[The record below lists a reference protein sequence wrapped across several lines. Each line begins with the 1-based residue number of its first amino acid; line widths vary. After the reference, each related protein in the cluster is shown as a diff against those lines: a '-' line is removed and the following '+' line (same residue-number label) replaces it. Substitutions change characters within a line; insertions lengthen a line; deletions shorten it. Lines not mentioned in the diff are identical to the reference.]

1 MESGRSFFT
10 LPSWFVIVA
19 ILVVGLSGGSY
30 ASDDGTNFTSSCG
43 NIHNI
48 GYPFGLKHDPN
59 HCGNSYFSL
68 SCEKNITLLNLP
80 SGEYYVQA
88 INYHNRTIRLLDPGL
103 QKDNCSSIPRYPLAL
118 MNRYRIIYTDDHYG
132 DYILSSTPVTFLKCA
147 NPVNSSIYV
156 DTAPCISTTS
166 LSSQP
171 KTYGYFMIG
180 WTNASDFA
188 IGCSVE
194 WTTAMLDSY
203 NNLHQNASCEY
214 IHNALLY
221 GFDLG
226 YGLGNYS
233 LCKSGWDRFFLLFP
247 NTTSSFFHHMALRF
261 HGT

>member
-19 ILVVGLSGGSY
+19 ILVVGLSGGSCS
-30 ASDDGTNFTSSCG
+30 ANDDGTNCTSSCG

-48 GYPFGLKHDPN
+48 SYPFRLKHDPK
-59 HCGNSYFSL
+59 HCGNSYFTL

-80 SGEYYVQA
+80 SSGEYYVQA
-88 INYHNRTIRLLDPGL
+88 INYHNQTIRLLDPGL
-103 QKDNCSSIPRYPLAL
+103 EKDNCSSSPRYPLAL
-118 MNRYRIIYTDDHYG
+118 MNRYRIIYPNDGRY
-132 DYILSSTPVTFLKCA
+132 YISSTPVTFLKCA

-180 WTNASDFA
+180 WTNASDFV

-203 NNLHQNASCEY
+203 NNLHQNASYEY

-226 YGLGNYS
+226 YSPGYYP
-233 LCKSGWDRFFLLFP
+233 LCKSGWDRFSTCLPYTF
-247 NTTSSFFHHMALRF
+247 SGFFRYMARRF
-261 HGT
+261 YGT